1 MPFKWLYP
9 ESTPFQEW
17 RDDCYLN
24 PGGFAQHGTWYES
37 RNGDL
42 ASRVKHWP
50 IRGSVPAK
58 GLTIHIYHIL
68 SGYIWLVVPTFLKNC
83 KNIWDNPSIIYVM
96 KYTYIYICKK
106 NNYNTGIGKVWSFL
120 FLWSQLHGHPIHR
133 FFLTTFNHQW
143 GWTLRLVPRQCWAWH
158 LHRHHWRLVL
168 FLWDVHRVKSH
179 FLVCVSKYQWVGL
192 REDLHRK
199 PWVFPSKYGFC
210 PVDFDPMKIG
220 IFPLKWQYQGENGI
234 INHWI
239 WG

>member
-96 KYTYIYICKK
+96 KYTYIYIYVKK
-106 NNYNTGIGKVWSFL
+106 TIITLVLGRSDLFSFCEANCMDT
-120 FLWSQLHGHPIHR
+120 QYIV
-133 FFLTTFNHQW
+133 FFWPPLTTNGGGLS
-143 GWTLRLVPRQCWAWH
+143 GWCPGSVEPGIYIDITDAWCCFFGMFIG
-158 LHRHHWRLVL
+158 WNPI
-168 FLWDVHRVKSH
+168 FW
-179 FLVCVSKYQWVGL
+179 C
-192 REDLHRK
+192 
-199 PWVFPSKYGFC
+199 VFPN
-210 PVDFDPMKIG
+210 I
-220 IFPLKWQYQGENGI
+220 NGLV
-234 INHWI
+234 
-239 WG
+239 